1 MFHDLPTVQRTM
13 RRLCELLK
21 NDNILLLSLA
31 PLQSWGPSFSFSVWF
46 VELRGVV
53 EEGRVKEA
61 LRWYEEVGRDM
72 HMCVL
77 PASVFSFLLCSTE
90 SVRQCDSV

>member
-1 MFHDLPTVQRTM
+1 M
-13 RRLCELLK
+13 RRPGKKDFILHVLLK
-21 NDNILLLSLA
+21 NTNFLSLSLA

-61 LRWYEEVGRDM
+61 LSWYEEVG
-72 HMCVL
+72 H
-77 PASVFSFLLCSTE
+77 
-90 SVRQCDSV
+90 